1 MVFPH
6 IIPNL
11 IVGRLAFRSSHIQF
25 LHVNVHFDVSLDI
38 EFGQKEDRFDMP
50 RSWKKVHRLHL
61 LRMIPMLFEPCG
73 ISCGGGGVAAD
84 IDPAGGHLDDGGKSR
99 LVAALAGRV
108 EHDDIRPQALSG
120 EAGRSLTGV
129 GAEEA
134 ALGGDGVAHP
144 GGVGLGAVNSLG
156 HDLHAD
162 ELPAA
167 VGHGETDGTHA
178 AVEVEQNVRGLQ
190 LGVLGSDA
198 VEPLSGQC
206 VDLIE
211 GEGAESDRHTA
222 KSILDVARA
231 VERDGLFTQDDI
243 GLLGVDVDEDGRN
256 IAELL
261 PQRGHELL
269 AVGKLRAGADE
280 ADHDLAAVCTP
291 AQEDMPNKALAA
303 LLVVGLDAV
312 GGEEAAERVAD
323 VVQNAGL

>member
-1 MVFPH
+1 MQA
-6 IIPNL
+6 L
-11 IVGRLAFRSSHIQF
+11 GGKLRGRLTSI
-25 LHVNVHFDVSLDI
+25 
-38 EFGQKEDRFDMP
+38 
-50 RSWKKVHRLHL
+50 
-61 LRMIPMLFEPCG
+61 
-73 ISCGGGGVAAD
+73 
-84 IDPAGGHLDDGGKSR
+84 
-99 LVAALAGRV
+99 
-108 EHDDIRPQALSG
+108 
-120 EAGRSLTGV
+120 
-129 GAEEA
+129 GAEET
-134 ALGGDGVAHP
+134 ALCGYGITHAGSI
-144 GGVGLGAVNSLG
+144 GLGAFDGLR

-178 AVEVEQNVRGLQ
+178 AVEVEQNVRGFQ

-243 GLLGVDVDEDGRN
+243 GLFGVDIDEDGRN

-291 AQEDMPNKALAA
+291 AQEDMPNKTLAA

-323 VVQNAGL
+323 VVQDAGL

>member
-1 MVFPH
+1 
-6 IIPNL
+6 
-11 IVGRLAFRSSHIQF
+11 
-25 LHVNVHFDVSLDI
+25 
-38 EFGQKEDRFDMP
+38 
-50 RSWKKVHRLHL
+50 
-61 LRMIPMLFEPCG
+61 MLFEPCG

-84 IDPAGGHLDDGGKSR
+84 IDHPAGGHLDDGGKGR

-108 EHDDIRPQALSG
+108 EHDDIGPQALSG

-144 GGVGLGAVNSLG
+144 GGVGLGTVNSLR

-167 VGHGETDGTHA
+167 VGHRETDGTHA
-178 AVEVEQNVRGLQ
+178 AVEVEQNVRGFQ

-303 LLVVGLDAV
+303 LLVVGLDAM

-323 VVQNAGL
+323 VVQDAGL